1 VLCFLTG
8 REIDSAHMNPDET
21 ARKPLGRPRGVPDAD
36 RQAFLTDASMEVTS
50 LAVQIHGGHGF
61 IRETGVEQLM
71 RDARITPI
79 YEGTNGIQALDL
91 LGRKVFGTGG
101 KSVQMMAARIKERST
116 SSGRC
121 PR

>member
-1 VLCFLTG
+1 
-8 REIDSAHMNPDET
+8 M
-21 ARKPLGRPRGVPDAD
+21 
-36 RQAFLTDASMEVTS
+36 
-50 LAVQIHGGHGF
+50 QIHGGHGF

-101 KSVQMMAARIKERST
+101 KSVQLMTERIREAIVKFGAHAGGRADGGGSRQASRPVGQAHAW
-116 SSGRC
+116 SSAW